1 MKEARILALG
11 GDGIGPEVLASGIE
25 VAHHLCKI
33 GSIKLD
39 IEYDLIHGSCYE
51 KYGVFCREET
61 IMKARESDAVL
72 VGAVGGSEW
81 DNIEIEGGPEMQDG
95 LMRLRKSL
103 DCFIGLRPAK
113 SWKGLEHLSSLKTD
127 LLDETNILV
136 LREMTGGVMFASPRG
151 RENISGK
158 RYAFDTAAYN
168 EDEISRFAHVGFKIA
183 RQRNKC
189 LFSVDKA
196 NVMESYILW
205 REIVDEVSKE
215 YPDVELKHLY
225 ADNCAYQMIKKP
237 NNFDVILSC
246 NFLGD
251 LLSDLSG
258 VISGS
263 LGMLPSA
270 CLSSFN
276 NPNEPNF
283 GIYEPVHGSA
293 PDLVGK
299 QVANPIGMILSVG
312 MMINYSFARS
322 DLNDIL
328 INAIA
333 KTLNNGFLT
342 DDLGGSLSTKKMTE
356 KICENIN
363 Q

>member
-1 MKEARILALG
+1 
-11 GDGIGPEVLASGIE
+11 
-25 VAHHLCKI
+25 
-33 GSIKLD
+33 
-39 IEYDLIHGSCYE
+39 
-51 KYGVFCREET
+51 
-61 IMKARESDAVL
+61 
-72 VGAVGGSEW
+72 
-81 DNIEIEGGPEMQDG
+81 
-95 LMRLRKSL
+95 
-103 DCFIGLRPAK
+103 
-113 SWKGLEHLSSLKTD
+113 
-127 LLDETNILV
+127 
-136 LREMTGGVMFASPRG
+136 
-151 RENISGK
+151 
-158 RYAFDTAAYN
+158 
-168 EDEISRFAHVGFKIA
+168 
-183 RQRNKC
+183 
-189 LFSVDKA
+189 
-196 NVMESYILW
+196 MESYILW

-251 LLSDLSG
+251 LLSDLYG

-276 NPNEPNF
+276 KPNEANF
-283 GIYEPVHGSA
+283 G
-293 PDLVGK
+293 
-299 QVANPIGMILSVG
+299 
-312 MMINYSFARS
+312 
-322 DLNDIL
+322 
-328 INAIA
+328 IA